1 MTRARLAARCIRGLE
16 PVLAGEILRDELGV
30 ITRQGHREVRFDA
43 SRPGGWC
50 EPRTADDVF
59 LLAAEMPDPGPAKAG
74 VAGLAEL
81 AAGMDAAALLRTR
94 HAYSGDSARS
104 PAASGRSRGPGTP
117 GVEVSASF
125 LGRRNFNRYDVE
137 DAVGRALARVLGV
150 GYHSR
155 RSGTAPPPG
164 CLGWRVV
171 LDGEHAA
178 LMVRLGDRP
187 AHRRAYKRATVPGTL
202 HPPLAAAMA
211 LLADLRP
218 EHRVVDPCCGAGTL
232 LIEAA
237 RVQPH
242 ARYQGF
248 DLAPA
253 ALRAARANADSHPAI
268 TIEAGDA
275 GALPLPA
282 RSVDRVLAN
291 PPWGEQVR
299 AYGRLA
305 VRPARWWAELA
316 RVLAD
321 DGQAVVLI
329 PDTADLAA
337 AIGHGLR
344 PAMVQQVSLFGAQ
357 PFIVRLVPARSL
369 RRR

>member
-1 MTRARLAARCIRGLE
+1 ASRRPHHAMTRARLAARCIRGLE
-16 PVLAGEILRDELGV
+16 PVLASEILRDELGV

-43 SRPGGWC
+43 LRPGGRF

-81 AAGMDAAALLRTR
+81 AAGLAGAALLRTR
-94 HAYSGDSARS
+94 RAYRSSGGSARA
-104 PAASGRSRGPGTP
+104 PAGSGWSEGAGVP

-150 GYHSR
+150 AYHSR
-155 RSGTAPPPG
+155 RSGAAPPPG

-171 LDGEHAA
+171 LDGERAA

-211 LLADLRP
+211 LLAELRP

-237 RVQPH
+237 RVQP
-242 ARYQGF
+242 
-248 DLAPA
+248 
-253 ALRAARANADSHPAI
+253 
-268 TIEAGDA
+268 
-275 GALPLPA
+275 
-282 RSVDRVLAN
+282 
-291 PPWGEQVR
+291 
-299 AYGRLA
+299 
-305 VRPARWWAELA
+305 
-316 RVLAD
+316 
-321 DGQAVVLI
+321 QA
-329 PDTADLAA
+329 
-337 AIGHGLR
+337 
-344 PAMVQQVSLFGAQ
+344 
-357 PFIVRLVPARSL
+357 
-369 RRR
+369 